1 MHFLLRAKAL
11 VVFPGGFGTLD
22 ELFDALTLRQ
32 TGRMQKIPIVL
43 YNRAFWDQVINFR
56 FLADEGT
63 VHESDLDLFS
73 YAETPQQA
81 WDTILRFHAG
91 NPDAAE

>member
-1 MHFLLRAKAL
+1 
-11 VVFPGGFGTLD
+11 
-22 ELFDALTLRQ
+22 
-32 TGRMQKIPIVL
+32 MQKIPIVL
-43 YNRAFWDQVINFR
+43 YNQAYWNQVINFR

-91 NPDAAE
+91 NPDAAV